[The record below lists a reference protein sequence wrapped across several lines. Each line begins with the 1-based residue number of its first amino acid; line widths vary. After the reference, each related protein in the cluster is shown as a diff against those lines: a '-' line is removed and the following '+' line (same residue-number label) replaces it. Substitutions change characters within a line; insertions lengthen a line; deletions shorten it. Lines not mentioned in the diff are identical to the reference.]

1 MLFFSAKM
9 GKQFLMKRIKQVNP
23 KAAEQFE
30 KNPEEL
36 ERLLSQESEQRELMK
51 NPNSLEAQK
60 AIEEAIRQQNILH
73 NMEAA
78 LEANPES
85 FGHIDMLYL
94 RLLVDGHAIDA
105 FVDTGAQITI
115 SKAINLNFSILMF
128 CSDFGMRR
136 EMWLVAIDG
145 YKI

>member
-1 MLFFSAKM
+1 MEK
-9 GKQFLMKRIKQVNP
+9 KFLMNRIKQVNP

-36 ERLLSQESEQRELMK
+36 VRLLAAEAKQRELMK

-60 AIEEAIRQQNILH
+60 AIEEAIRQENVLN

-78 LEANPES
+78 LESNPES

-94 RLLVDGHAIDA
+94 RFQVDGKDIDA
-105 FVDTGAQITI
+105 FVDTGAQMTI
-115 SKAINLNFSILMF
+115 SKH
-128 CSDFGMRR
+128 
-136 EMWLVAIDG
+136 
-145 YKI
+145 